1 MTPPRMGLWQAVRKA
16 NPDLADH
23 EVDALLDRAAAQER
37 ALVLEQGLNLD
48 QAREL
53 VNAELFPA
61 PEETPD

>member
-1 MTPPRMGLWQAVRKA
+1 MTPPRMGLWQAVKQA
-16 NPDLADH
+16 NPDLEDH

-37 ALVLEQGLNLD
+37 ALVLGQGLNLD

-61 PEETPD
+61 PDETPD